1 MADQLPRAVT
11 TGSDPYVSVIIPV
24 HNGGEHL
31 AQCLNALLAARGDFE
46 IIAVDDGSTDESA
59 EVARRHGADR
69 VLQLESR
76 RGPAAARN
84 RGAHEGRG
92 RVLLFIDADVLVS
105 PSTVAR
111 VASHFQEEQ
120 GMAALFGSYDD
131 APAAT
136 NFVSQYKNLLHHFVH
151 QQGSRNAET
160 FWAGCG
166 AVRRETFLR
175 VGGFNEKLY
184 REPSIEDI
192 DLGYRLRDEGFD
204 IRLDRHLQVR
214 HLKRWTFLGMLRTDI
229 FCRAAPW
236 SRLVLERGRITNDL
250 NLRIRERVAALAT
263 VSAFTLLA
271 LSFAFPLLGAAIL
284 LLLAIVFLINRKLYT
299 FFWRQRG
306 PLFLAGAAA
315 LHLLYYCYST
325 VVFGL
330 CWLSHMFHRK
340 SAGAA
345 CDKRS
350 EGARA

>member
-1 MADQLPRAVT
+1 MSDRLPRAGT
-11 TGSDPYVSVIIPV
+11 MGSDPYISVIIPV

-31 AQCLNALLAARGDFE
+31 AQCLDALLAAHGDFE

-59 EVARRHGADR
+59 EVARRHDAVR

-76 RGPAAARN
+76 KGPAAARN
-84 RGAHEGRG
+84 RGAQEGRG
-92 RVLLFIDADVLVS
+92 RVLLFIDADVVVP

-111 VASHFQEEQ
+111 VAGHFQEEQ

-131 APAAT
+131 APAAP
-136 NFVSQYKNLLHHFVH
+136 NFISQYKNLLHHFVH
-151 QQGSRNAET
+151 QQGSRRAET

-166 AVRRETFLR
+166 AVRRELFLR

-214 HLKRWTFLGMLRTDI
+214 HLKRWTLTGMLRTDI
-229 FCRAAPW
+229 FRRAAPW

-250 NLRIRERVAALAT
+250 NLRIRERVAALAI
-263 VSAFTLLA
+263 VSAFILLA
-271 LSFAFPLLGAAIL
+271 LSLAFPLLAAAVLFL
-284 LLLAIVFLINRKLYT
+284 LSIVFVINRKLYA

-330 CWLSHMFHRK
+330 CWLSHIFQRK
-340 SAGAA
+340 SVGALG
-345 CDKRS
+345 DKGS